1 MRRSQQNFDKIITFK
16 YANTNQ
22 ILFSTKSWL
31 GFWEFPYL
39 RGFILELKT
48 YHTIYI
54 CTGLSRRYIN
64 DTLIKFYLSF
74 LERNYKSAPN
84 MVTNHTTPQSGPEIE
99 AFFKTLFLFSSLYD
113 LSVLSIVFQM
123 PWNLNYKK

>member
-1 MRRSQQNFDKIITFK
+1 MQIQIK
-16 YANTNQ
+16 YLARKVDLDFESFHIGSIGN
-22 ILFSTKSWL
+22 IL
-31 GFWEFPYL
+31 Y
-39 RGFILELKT
+39 
-48 YHTIYI
+48 
-54 CTGLSRRYIN
+54 RYIN

-99 AFFKTLFLFSSLYD
+99 AFNKNFTFYKTLFLFSSLYD

-123 PWNLNYKK
+123 P